1 MSVERNRMSSSQSGN
16 SSGNPAF
23 GDDPVAIRLYAR
35 SIDAALD
42 VATLESHGIAAE
54 ISGDTVGDT
63 LNFYGLAVQ
72 KVELVVPRR
81 KVEEAQT
88 ILAERLATQSAN
100 LRPDWVCSDCD
111 EVNGREFDSCWSC
124 GKTWSPEHDEE
135 FVAETNAQPL
145 PTDNDPVQF
154 IPEHDA
160 NPYAPPIAGT
170 LVEAAAGSEV
180 DLEIR
185 RAFRSV
191 VLSLFFPPLAF
202 YTFYL
207 AAKTLSR
214 ISRNEL
220 PASTKQQRRLQ
231 WILIATIIIVPSFLL
246 VFRLLRQNY

>member
-1 MSVERNRMSSSQSGN
+1 MSSGHSDN
-16 SSGNPAF
+16 SPRNPSL

-42 VATLESHGIAAE
+42 VATLEAHGIAAE

-63 LNFYGLAVQ
+63 LNWYGLAVQ

-81 KVEEAQT
+81 KVAEAQR
-88 ILAERLATQSAN
+88 ILAERLATQAAN
-100 LRPDWVCSDCD
+100 QRTDWVCSGCG

-124 GKTWSPEHDEE
+124 GKTWSAEHDEE
-135 FVAETNAQPL
+135 FVADTTAQPL
-145 PTDNDPVQF
+145 PTENDPIHF
-154 IPEHDA
+154 IPEHDS

-170 LVEAAAGSEV
+170 LVEAAPGSEV
-180 DLEIR
+180 DLEIQ

-191 VLSLFFPPLAF
+191 VLSLFFPPLVL

-207 AAKTLSR
+207 GAKTLSR

-220 PASTKQQRRLQ
+220 PASAKQRRRLQ
-231 WILIATIIIVPSFLL
+231 WILIASIIMVPSFLFG
-246 VFRLLRQNY
+246 FRLLQRHY